1 MKKFVD
7 VAPGVGCCLCASLL
21 SAGGSGALCC
31 VANKGMFAPENVF
44 WVNSEEKK
52 REKKRE
58 RERDMV

>member
-1 MKKFVD
+1 M
-7 VAPGVGCCLCASLL
+7 
-21 SAGGSGALCC
+21 CC

-58 RERDMV
+58 RERETWFKVSFETYPSRKLLSN